1 MREDNVRIRPA
12 TADDR
17 QAIVD
22 ITLQVFRPVSID
34 AAIEAQ
40 FGRLRETD
48 WRHRKRRDVETDLQ
62 DNLPG
67 CFVAE
72 EAGRVVGYVTTA
84 VDAEAGVGSIHNLA
98 VAAAQQGK
106 KLGKALVTHAL
117 DYFEALGLEHSRIET
132 TTTNEVGMRFY
143 PSMGYREVA
152 RKIHYFMDLKDR
164 KDR

>member
-1 MREDNVRIRPA
+1 MRIRPA

-72 EAGRVVGYVTTA
+72 
-84 VDAEAGVGSIHNLA
+84 
-98 VAAAQQGK
+98 
-106 KLGKALVTHAL
+106 
-117 DYFEALGLEHSRIET
+117 
-132 TTTNEVGMRFY
+132 
-143 PSMGYREVA
+143 
-152 RKIHYFMDLKDR
+152 
-164 KDR
+164 